1 GGGDRRDPAR
11 RFGAR
16 RGGDQ
21 GRRRS
26 RYRHGVHGHAAFPAL
41 TLPSAERTASPFGA
55 SRGGWTTPLIA
66 AATTSSSRCGFCRQC
81 CCKIWSAPFWTT
93 MAPNKWSSIA
103 SELHVRWLQSP
114 ADDRFGPIASEIRHR
129 SEMSRRAK
137 NGHWNRPCPIN
148 WARQSC
154 SDLPAQQMCCLN
166 HDFQL
171 LGRKLPADRHEAAV
185 GSEPYLVGRQ
195 IFKHARNAALH

>member
-1 GGGDRRDPAR
+1 VQVAPDAGRAYARRQGRGGARGGASACSPAERLSRGVGCVLSVRRRAFGCGRGGGDRRDPAR

-81 CCKIWSAPFWTT
+81 CCKIWSAPFLTT

-103 SELHVRWLQSP
+103 SELHVRWL
-114 ADDRFGPIASEIRHR
+114 H
-129 SEMSRRAK
+129 
-137 NGHWNRPCPIN
+137 
-148 WARQSC
+148 
-154 SDLPAQQMCCLN
+154 
-166 HDFQL
+166 
-171 LGRKLPADRHEAAV
+171 
-185 GSEPYLVGRQ
+185 
-195 IFKHARNAALH
+195 